1 MAKTILMLALHH
13 SGEKD
18 LESEIACMVFEAN
31 KKADGSVFK
40 SEPKEKRTFSTGT
53 WNVDN
58 FSRAFRENY
67 SNLQWQKVFEEFSRL
82 TPESFASHLQPGQMD

>member
-18 LESEIACMVFEAN
+18 LESEIACLVFEAN
-31 KKADGSVFK
+31 KKADAGVFRR
-40 SEPKEKRTFSTGT
+40 EPEKKRSFST

-67 SNLQWQKVFEEFSRL
+67 SNLQW
-82 TPESFASHLQPGQMD
+82 